1 MTKEQQYR
9 SELLNQM
16 TLAWMRLDFKTAD
29 RIADLIGLR
38 RPSEHELDDLRR
50 EPVAITSVDCEENL

>member
-1 MTKEQQYR
+1 MKDPAIY
-9 SELLNQM
+9 ELRQAM
-16 TLAWMRLDFKTAD
+16 MRAWMVNDLHTAD

-50 EPVAITSVDCEENL
+50 EPVAITSVDCEETL